1 MTGADLLALI
11 KKQPIAFGC
20 GLVLVGAIAAYFL
33 RSDII
38 DAAQQDAQ
46 AKEQEFQ
53 KIDANVR
60 STAGLAEATAEIRE
74 AGKQFDARLVRAPQ
88 LANNLQFFYRLEA
101 DTGVKLLDVRQ
112 QGIPA
117 PRPGERRGAYA
128 PVPFA
133 VSIQGSHAQVHDF
146 LRRVEA
152 GPHFVRFSQITV
164 AKVSGG
170 GEAAVIGGLTVAIN
184 LELLGTP

>member
-1 MTGADLLALI
+1 M
-11 KKQPIAFGC
+11 
-20 GLVLVGAIAAYFL
+20 VAAG
-33 RSDII
+33 R
-38 DAAQQDAQ
+38 
-46 AKEQEFQ
+46 
-53 KIDANVR
+53 
-60 STAGLAEATAEIRE
+60 
-74 AGKQFDARLVRAPQ
+74 QFESRLVRAGQ

-117 PRPGERRGAYA
+117 PRPGERRGAYV

-133 VSIQGSHAQVHDF
+133 VSIQGSHAQIHDF

-152 GPHFVRFSQITV
+152 GPHFVRFSQITI
-164 AKVSGG
+164 AKISGG
-170 GEAAVIGGLTVAIN
+170 VEVVAVGGLTVAIN

>member
-1 MTGADLLALI
+1 MTGADLITLI
-11 KKQPIAFGC
+11 KKQPIAFAC
-20 GLVLVGAIAAYFL
+20 GLLVAVCGVLFYF
-33 RSDII
+33 RSE
-38 DAAQQDAQ
+38 AVAQ
-46 AKEQEFQ
+46 AQAEAEAKQQEAK
-53 KIDANVR
+53 KIEANVR
-60 STAGLAEATAEIRE
+60 FTAGLAEATEEMVA
-74 AGKQFDARLVRAPQ
+74 AGRQFESRLVRAGQ

-101 DTGVKLLDVRQ
+101 DTGVKLVDVRQ

-117 PRPGERRGAYA
+117 PRAGERRGAYA

-133 VSIQGSHAQVHDF
+133 VSIQGSHDQIHDF

-152 GPHFVRFSQITV
+152 GPHFVRFSQITI

-170 GEAAVIGGLTVAIN
+170 VEVAAIGGLSVAIN